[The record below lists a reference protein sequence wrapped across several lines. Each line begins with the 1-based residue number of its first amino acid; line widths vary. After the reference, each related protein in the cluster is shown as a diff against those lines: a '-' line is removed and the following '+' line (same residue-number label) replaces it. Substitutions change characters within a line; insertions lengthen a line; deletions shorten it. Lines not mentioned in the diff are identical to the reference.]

1 MSDEQLR
8 TAYRWL
14 SGEHGPPRG
23 VIGLATYGGRV
34 NAVAPDA
41 TACPARR
48 AILDFACNT
57 GWTDPADAAPSLAWA
72 RGAYAEL
79 FATTG
84 GAPIPGDQYD
94 GALINHPDTDHLDP
108 THNRSGLNWAELYYQ
123 GNLPRLRAIKT
134 RYDPK
139 NLFRHRMSIAPG

>member
-1 MSDEQLR
+1 
-8 TAYRWL
+8 
-14 SGEHGPPRG
+14 
-23 VIGLATYGGRV
+23 V

-41 TACPARR
+41 TAYAARR

-57 GWTDPADAAPSLAWA
+57 GWTDPADGAPAPAWV
-72 RGAYAEL
+72 RGVYAEL

-84 GAPIPGDQYD
+84 GAPVAGPLYD

-108 THNRSGLNWAELYYQ
+108 SHNRSGVAWPQLYYQ

-139 NLFRHRMSIAPG
+139 NLFRHRMSIEPG